1 MKMKMKMKT
10 MMVTNNDDD
19 DDDDGDDDDN
29 DGHESGYHDD
39 NNDVDDGNIY
49 YIYIYTMLVCSLC
62 QRKTSSSRRFVLSCF
77 AKPAMRPGTGRSVG
91 DGFAIQW
98 FAHPVG
104 LLCIASKRQCPVGL
118 PV

>member
-1 MKMKMKMKT
+1 MMTMMT
-10 MMVTNNDDD
+10 MMVMMTTMMVMKAVTMTTTMMLMTVT
-19 DDDDGDDDDN
+19 
-29 DGHESGYHDD
+29 Y
-39 NNDVDDGNIY
+39 I
-49 YIYIYTMLVCSLC
+49 IYIYTMLVCSLC